1 MMYKKIVCC
10 LLTSVA
16 LFAQE
21 KSDFESLFKEVS
33 NFTTQT
39 NINIDHQPSVL
50 TVLYSDDLQA
60 MGVRTLKEAFEFV
73 PGIET
78 SMSSSGNNK
87 VITRGASEP
96 NNFVSIKMKYFIDG
110 VDLSYNYYG
119 DFPIELI
126 DRIEVFRGGASAIYG
141 QGAFLGAV
149 NVITKSAIK
158 SANNSVNVESGSFNY
173 RKGSALL
180 HTQVGGW
187 DIGFDTYYKKH
198 ERTVDA
204 PNAPVALLSAPLPA
218 MYGVNGTF
226 SGEKISREGL
236 KEGSFGFIAHNDEW
250 TFTSRYFQKHSQNYY
265 GFFGVLDF
273 DDNGYT
279 QYRTAT
285 AQLTYESKL
294 SDDFA
299 LKADVGV
306 LQDHYEVNTY
316 YYQIEP
322 NMVGLTNP
330 HFNMQHTMQTTYAEV
345 ALENEQF
352 DNHKFKIGVY
362 AGYVDL
368 SKNHYATNVDVISQI
383 GIPDPFFPGVYWANQ
398 TQLTTLSGDR
408 SFYTLPSEKQRLLSY
423 YFQELYHASD
433 VLDIS
438 LNVRLDDYEHFN
450 SMLSWRG
457 ALVYSEDD
465 VNIYKLIASRAYRAP
480 SYTEAYLTNHL
491 GIYVGNPALKPESVD
506 TYEAAYV
513 YTKPNQTLRA
523 NIYYSIYKNAIDAT
537 FDNQFIY
544 HNNAQYRYSHGLE
557 LEYTQEFENRSKL
570 MLNGSY
576 TQYKYT
582 NVNLGT
588 NIEIDNP
595 NISQVMAHAAYI
607 YPVMSSLNWSNV
619 ARYYGKKEL
628 AKYNGEIDDVLLV
641 DSTLQYRFS
650 KDLTAAFI
658 VKNVFDTT
666 YYYPSSGI
674 NVSPMQ
680 REGRVVYAN
689 LQYDF

>member
-1 MMYKKIVCC
+1 MVSKKIVCS
-10 LLTSVA
+10 LLAAVS
-16 LFAQE
+16 LFAQD
-21 KSDFESLFKEVS
+21 KSDYESLFKEVS
-33 NFTTQT
+33 DFTTQT

-60 MGVRTLKEAFEFV
+60 LGVRTLNEAFDFV

-96 NNFVSIKMKYFIDG
+96 NNFVYIKMKYFIDG
-110 VDLSYNYYG
+110 VDVGYDYYA

-126 DRIEVFRGGASAIYG
+126 DRIEVLRGGASAIYG

-149 NVITKSAIK
+149 NVITKSSLK
-158 SANNSVNVESGSFNY
+158 NTNNSVNVEAGSFNY

-198 ERTVDA
+198 DRTVDA
-204 PNAPVALLSAPLPA
+204 PTAPVAILPAPLPL

-226 SGEKISREGL
+226 SGEQISREGL
-236 KEGSFGFIAHNDEW
+236 KEGGFGLIAHNDEW

-273 DDNGYT
+273 DDSGYA

-285 AQLTYESKL
+285 AQLTYESKI

-299 LKADVGV
+299 LKADVGTS
-306 LQDHYEVNTY
+306 QDHYEVNTY

-322 NMVGLTNP
+322 NMVGLKNP
-330 HFNMQHTMQTTYAEV
+330 HFNMQHTTQTTYAEV
-345 ALENEQF
+345 ALESEQF
-352 DNHKFKIGVY
+352 DNHKFKLGVY
-362 AGYVDL
+362 AGYVDV
-368 SKNHYATNVDVISQI
+368 SQNQYAANVDNISQI
-383 GIPDPFFPGVYWANQ
+383 GVPDLFGVYWANQ
-398 TQLTTLSGDR
+398 TQLTTLEGDR

-423 YFQELYHASD
+423 YVQELYHASD

-438 LNVRLDDYEHFN
+438 LNVRLDDYEYFN
-450 SMLSWRG
+450 PMLSWRG

-465 VNIYKLIASRAYRAP
+465 INIYKLIASRAYRAP
-480 SYTEAYLTNHL
+480 SYTEAYLTDHL

-513 YTKPNQTLRA
+513 YTKSNQTLRA
-523 NIYYSIYKNAIDAT
+523 NIYYSIYKNAIDAS
-537 FDNQFIY
+537 FDNLFIY
-544 HNNAQYRYSHGLE
+544 HNNSQDRYSHGLE
-557 LEYTQEFENRSKL
+557 LEYSQDFDNRSKL

-607 YPVMSSLNWSNV
+607 YPITSSLSWSNV

-628 AKYNGEIDDVLLV
+628 AKYDSTIDNVVLL
-641 DSTLQYRFS
+641 DSTLRYHFN
-650 KDLTAAFI
+650 KDFTTSFI
-658 VKNVFDTT
+658 VKNLLDTT
-666 YYYPSSGI
+666 YYYPSTGI
-674 NVSPMQ
+674 NVAPMQ
-680 REGRVVYAN
+680 REGRVLYATV
-689 LQYDF
+689 QYDF